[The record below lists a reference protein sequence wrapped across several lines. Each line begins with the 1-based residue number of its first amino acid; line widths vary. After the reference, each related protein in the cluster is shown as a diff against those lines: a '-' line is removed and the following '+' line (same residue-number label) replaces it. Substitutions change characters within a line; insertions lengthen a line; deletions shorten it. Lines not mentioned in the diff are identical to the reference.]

1 MLLATDNKKRLLK
14 RFNKSKKGFTLVEV
28 LASAFV
34 LVIVFTG
41 VLSAVAFSRQMVFTD
56 NEREKASDEAQ
67 LIADEIISVAKGSAD
82 ISDASTKIAD
92 YYTALSTPKNVA
104 DMTAFGFS
112 YSGGTTE
119 SKYQYTLAES
129 SDNCTDTDTSGLS
142 GTLQGKVTTQQ
153 GFDLTVRVYY
163 QRINGGGGYDCV
175 EVTAFVPSACIS

>member
-1 MLLATDNKKRLLK
+1 MLATNNKRFLKRL
-14 RFNKSKKGFTLVEV
+14 NKSKKGFTLIEV

-67 LIADEIISVAKGSAD
+67 LIADEIISIAKGSTD
-82 ISDASTKIAD
+82 EFDANTKIAD
-92 YYTALSTPKNVA
+92 YYRAFSPPKDVA

-119 SKYQYTLAES
+119 SKYQYTLTES
-129 SDNCTDTDTSGLS
+129 SDDCTDTDTSGHS
-142 GTLQGKVTTQQ
+142 GAALQGKVTTQK
-153 GFDLTVRVYY
+153 GFDVTVRVYY

-175 EVTAFVPSACIS
+175 EVTAFVPSSYIVT